1 MIRIKLVYKVVF
13 IQMHQTV
20 QNLLNIKSQI
30 KSKINEL
37 KYNNYYPKIIAV
49 SKTFPINHIMPLIES
64 GHTDFGENKVQEA
77 LEKWFEIKNDKIKLH
92 LVGKLQTNKVKFA
105 LKIFDFIHSLDNLK
119 LAKKISEEQKK
130 YNNKPK
136 IFIQINI
143 GNETQKSGVN
153 KNNLNDFYEQCQN
166 LDLNIVGTMCLPPV
180 NLDPRFFFSE
190 MKKINSNLNLNE
202 LSMGMSSD
210 YIDAI
215 EFNSTYLRIGS
226 NIFGKR
232 N

>member
-1 MIRIKLVYKVVF
+1 
-13 IQMHQTV
+13 MHQTV
-20 QNLLNIKSQI
+20 KNLLNIKSQI

-49 SKTFPINHIMPLIES
+49 SKTFSINHIMPLIES
-64 GHTDFGENKVQEA
+64 GHAHFGENKVQEA
-77 LEKWFEIKNDKIKLH
+77 LEKWSEIKNDKIKLH

-143 GNETQKSGVN
+143 GNENQKSGVSID
-153 KNNLNDFYEQCQN
+153 NLNDFYKQCQN

-180 NLDPRFFFSE
+180 NVDPRVFFSE
-190 MKKINSNLNLNE
+190 MKKINLNLNLNE

-210 YIDAI
+210 YIEAI

-232 N
+232 I